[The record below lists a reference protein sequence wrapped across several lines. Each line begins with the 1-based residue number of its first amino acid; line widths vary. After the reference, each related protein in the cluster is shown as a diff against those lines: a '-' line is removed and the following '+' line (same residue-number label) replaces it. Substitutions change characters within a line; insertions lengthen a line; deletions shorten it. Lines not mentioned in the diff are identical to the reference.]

1 MGGLAPPN
9 LPARAL
15 PLHSLKELLRHN
27 IPFKPQVPASWANR
41 WDYLII
47 FAFTFSLFL
56 LYIKGRLHSCFWNA
70 VCPCLLSVE
79 SAARYHYPQ
88 SCIWTENVVK

>member
-47 FAFTFSLFL
+47 LRLPFHYFSFILRADCILVFGMQSVL
-56 LYIKGRLHSCFWNA
+56 VYCRLNQPPAITIHSLVFGRKTW
-70 VCPCLLSVE
+70 
-79 SAARYHYPQ
+79 
-88 SCIWTENVVK
+88 